1 MRITMNKTDLIE
13 KLAGDYEFTKVFIV
27 ENVFQ
32 TIAETIQKGD
42 EVSLSGFGKF
52 KVVERGARKG
62 RNPYTGEAIKIGA
75 SKRVKFEQASAMKER
90 VNTKRRARKKA

>member
-1 MRITMNKTDLIE
+1 MNKTDLIE
-13 KLAGDYEFTKVFIV
+13 KLAGDYEFTKVLAKDIV